1 LIDTPCCRIMTG
13 ISFQPS
19 RVVESSSIRLI
30 CSWVTYWE
38 LSASLTLLKGDGM
51 GVKTEDTTNLAG

>member
-1 LIDTPCCRIMTG
+1 MTG